1 LEECIYQAQTTIA
14 FTTMIS
20 QKKNKWRE
28 KNEAKLLKL
37 YDTKP
42 NNSQDKN
49 PSGVSQNGG
58 QIRSRG

>member
-1 LEECIYQAQTTIA
+1 
-14 FTTMIS
+14 MIS
-20 QKKNKWRE
+20 PKKNKWRE

-42 NNSQDKN
+42 NNSENKN
-49 PSGVSQNGG
+49 PSGKPQNGG